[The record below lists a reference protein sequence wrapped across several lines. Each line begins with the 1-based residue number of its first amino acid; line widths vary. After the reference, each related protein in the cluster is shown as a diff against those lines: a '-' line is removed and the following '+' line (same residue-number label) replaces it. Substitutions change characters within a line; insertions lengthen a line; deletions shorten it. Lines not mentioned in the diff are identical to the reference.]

1 MQAIT
6 IKGLP
11 VHRILLKLSGEVLA
25 GERHFGY
32 DPQAVQRFAAEI
44 GDIVKLGLQVG
55 VVLGG
60 GNIWRGN
67 MGPYMERCNAD
78 CMGML
83 ATIMNGLALQDA
95 LSRSGVPARVQTS
108 IPIAKIAEYFVR
120 AKAVRHMEKG
130 RVVIFAGG
138 TGNPYFTTDTAAS
151 LRALEINADMVIKAT
166 KVDGVYDADPVKHP
180 EAKRFERLT
189 YQETLQRGLKVMDAS
204 AISMCMDN
212 KLPIVVFDIVT
223 PGNLLRLCRGEN
235 LGTIVI
241 DESLMDGAE

>member
-6 IKGLP
+6 IKGLSAR
-11 VHRILLKLSGEVLA
+11 RILLKLSGEVLA
-25 GERHFGY
+25 GARHFGY
-32 DPQAVQRFAAEI
+32 DPAAVKRFAAEI
-44 GDIVKLGLQVG
+44 GEIVNLGLQVG

-95 LSRSGVPARVQTS
+95 LNSAGIAARVQTS
-108 IPIAKIAEYFVR
+108 IPIPKVAEFFVR
-120 AKAVRHMEKG
+120 AKAVRHLEKG

-166 KVDGVYDADPVKHP
+166 KVDGIYEADPVTHP

-189 YQETLQRGLKVMDAS
+189 YQETLKRGLKVMDAS

-223 PGNLLRLCRGEN
+223 PGNLLKLCRGEN
-235 LGTIVI
+235 LGTIVV
-241 DESLMDGAE
+241 DESFKDGAV